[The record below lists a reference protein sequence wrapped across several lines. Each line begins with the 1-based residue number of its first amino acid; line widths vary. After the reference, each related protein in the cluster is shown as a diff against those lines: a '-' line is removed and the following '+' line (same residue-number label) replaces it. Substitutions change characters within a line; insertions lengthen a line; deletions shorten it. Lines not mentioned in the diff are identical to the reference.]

1 MKKSKEIAFG
11 GMMAALAVVIMCFG
25 GMIPFMTYVSP
36 VIAMIIGAVVL
47 KIISKA
53 GFFTWYFAVAILAV
67 LLSPD
72 KEAASVF
79 IAFGCYPAVRMIFEK
94 SPFRW
99 LLKFI
104 YFNIVILILYWLLI
118 NIMGMQQLAS
128 EFADLGKIMTILMLI
143 IGNVI
148 FVMIDL
154 SLRRLDGMKKFKVTK
169 E

>member
-104 YFNIVILILYWLLI
+104 YFNIVIFIEKVNEII
-118 NIMGMQQLAS
+118 NLRMGSKYYFIVVFFCFFNQFS
-128 EFADLGKIMTILMLI
+128 
-143 IGNVI
+143 VI
-148 FVMIDL
+148 Y
-154 SLRRLDGMKKFKVTK
+154 K
-169 E
+169 